1 MTPPMNNVRRLSYVA
16 LVIAF
21 AQIVFGAIVRITGS
35 GWGCGEHWPKCAGYW
50 VPPLERPDLIIEVS
64 HRYLALGVTLAT
76 LALALVAWRRRDEI
90 GVAGRGGPLRP
101 AVAAFLVVIAT
112 ALLGMVTIKLRLN
125 PIVIVLHLALAM
137 TLLATIVAA
146 AIRSGGFGAPRAVLL
161 ATGDASRSAAARSW
175 RVARGALVVAFV
187 VLLLGALTANL
198 GAAGACLGFPN
209 CRVYS
214 SPNRGLVHLQLT
226 HRVFALLL
234 ALHVLGAAMMIRRRA
249 VAPVVK
255 RAVFVALGAVVL
267 QILVAASLV
276 EMRLPPVLQSLHQAV
291 GTLVWIAVVVWAL
304 LAHRAAG
311 SEPAPLAAP
320 SPEPLPRGR
329 DADSGVVRRTEPV
342 TGAAL
347 IVSAHALD
355 ASTVARFAELDRAGR
370 SYESAITALVAE
382 GEAVAESFDESL
394 VRVTSETEA
403 VTTDDV
409 TTVQPLEAEAIVIAE
424 PEPVVGAEV
433 AKPEPVVVAQVAE
446 PEAIIAPEPTP
457 APDAE
462 PEPVVLPRHVV
473 TPAQPM
479 PAIKRPHSVAVI
491 VARGADF

>member
-1 MTPPMNNVRRLSYVA
+1 MKSIRRLSYAA
-16 LVIAF
+16 LLIAF

-64 HRYLALGVTLAT
+64 HRYLALGVTLVT
-76 LALALVAWRRRDEI
+76 LALAIAAWRRRREP

-101 AVAAFLVVIAT
+101 AVASFIVVVAT

-137 TLLATIVAA
+137 TLLAAIIAA
-146 AIRSGGFGAPRAVLL
+146 AIRSGGLGAPRAVV
-161 ATGDASRSAAARSW
+161 AGTDDASRIGAAKAW
-175 RVARGALVVAFV
+175 RVARVGLVLAFI
-187 VLLLGALTANL
+187 VLVLGALTANL

-214 SPNRGLVHLQLT
+214 APDRGLVHLQLT
-226 HRVFALLL
+226 HRILAFLFAF
-234 ALHVLGAAMMIRRRA
+234 HVVGAAVMVRKRS

-255 RAVFVALGAVVL
+255 RALFVALGAVVL

-311 SEPAPLAAP
+311 REPAFLADPTPAP
-320 SPEPLPRGR
+320 FPRDR
-329 DADSGVVRRTEPV
+329 ERDSGVVRRPEPA
-342 TGAAL
+342 TGASL
-347 IVSAHALD
+347 IVSSPAID
-355 ASTVARFAELDRAGR
+355 ASTVARFGELDRAGR

-382 GEAVAESFDESL
+382 GEAIAEAFAESM
-394 VRVTSETEA
+394 VTVTSELDA
-403 VTTDDV
+403 SGPDDV
-409 TTVQPLEAEAIVIAE
+409 APLTGPDAIL
-424 PEPVVGAEV
+424 
-433 AKPEPVVVAQVAE
+433 
-446 PEAIIAPEPTP
+446 APEPDP
-457 APDAE
+457 APDSLPA
-462 PEPVVLPRHVV
+462 PVVLPRHVV

-479 PAIKRPHSVAVI
+479 PAIKRPPPHSVAVI

>member
-1 MTPPMNNVRRLSYVA
+1 MKSIRRLSYVA

-64 HRYLALGVTLAT
+64 HRYLALGVTLVT
-76 LALALVAWRRRDEI
+76 LALAITAWRRRAET

-101 AVAAFLVVIAT
+101 AVAAFFIVVAT
-112 ALLGMVTIKLRLN
+112 ALLGMITIKMRLN

-137 TLLATIVAA
+137 TLLATIIAA
-146 AIRSGGFGAPRAVLL
+146 AIRSGGLGEPRALL
-161 ATGDASRSAAARSW
+161 AGTDEASRIGAAKSW
-175 RVARGALVVAFV
+175 RVARIGLVLAFV
-187 VLLLGALTANL
+187 VLVLGALTANL

-226 HRVFALLL
+226 HRILAFLFAF
-234 ALHVLGAAMMIRRRA
+234 HVLGAAMMTRKRA

-255 RAVFVALGAVVL
+255 RAVFIALGAVVV

-276 EMRLPPVLQSLHQAV
+276 EMHLPPVLQSLHQAV
-291 GTLVWIAVVVWAL
+291 GTLVWVTVVIWAL

-311 SEPAPLAAP
+311 SEPATLGYGSP
-320 SPEPLPRGR
+320 SPLPR
-329 DADSGVVRRTEPV
+329 DQDVDSGAVRRAEPT

-347 IVSAHALD
+347 IVSPAID
-355 ASTVARFAELDRAGR
+355 ASTVARFAEFERAGR
-370 SYESAITALVAE
+370 TYESAIAALVAE
-382 GEAVAESFDESL
+382 GEATADGFDESL
-394 VRVTSETEA
+394 VQVTSEFEG
-403 VTTDDV
+403 VTADDV
-409 TTVQPLEAEAIVIAE
+409 TTVQSAAAEAE
-424 PEPVVGAEV
+424 PELPPPDHPPLEV
-433 AKPEPVVVAQVAE
+433 NYSQYVNNSVACGEIPLAAVVA
-446 PEAIIAPEPTP
+446 PLP
-457 APDAE
+457 E
-462 PEPVVLPRHVV
+462 PEPVVLPAHVV

-479 PAIKRPHSVAVI
+479 PAIKRAAPHSVAVI